1 MALEDSFQT
10 SYIGT
15 FLVTN
20 PEININDFPICTFLD
35 YIKVD
40 ILFAFQKC
48 VGENTGF
55 LFLFLFLIWRMVV
68 AM

>member
-20 PEININDFPICTFLD
+20 PDININDFPICTFLD

-48 VGENTGF
+48 VGANTG
-55 LFLFLFLIWRMVV
+55 FLFLIWRMVV